1 MAEGPESHPE
11 LAEAERARKKLAETF
26 GEPPPAPTP
35 RPLTEDDKAA
45 VERVAEE
52 VPRPHGTISAEAEQQ
67 LSSSADELRDLTR
80 ELRETD
86 PEAAAIVEQ
95 QAAEM
100 EKLI

>member
-26 GEPPPAPTP
+26 GEPPPAPTL

-52 VPRPHGTISAEAEQQ
+52 VQRPHGTMSAEAERQV
-67 LSSSADELRDLTR
+67 SSSAEELRDLSE

-86 PEAAAIVEQ
+86 PEGAAIVEQ
-95 QAAEM
+95 QAAEV